1 MCRVNLFRTAPSFRR
16 FATASVAGAVLLWI
30 SANAALAQPGGGRDG
45 GDRGRGFFN
54 PAEMIDRLDANKNG
68 QVDPD
73 EMQGRSRFF
82 LEAIARD
89 NKLDLSQ
96 PIPTAKL
103 RDLMQARFQQGGG
116 GGGNRGPSGQGTS
129 TATPASAKPAVAD
142 KMAFGIDTSKQPKVP
157 GFGTDLSADSWDVIK
172 AKYDQR
178 VVERVEEMLK
188 RMDKN
193 QDGILDAEEIKSG
206 QWRGDP
212 KESDTNK
219 DGKLT
224 RSELAER
231 QRLRDQNGGGRGGF
245 PGGGFPGGG
254 FQGGGFGGDGF
265 GGGGFNGGPG
275 GGGPSRASVAP
286 PASSSSSTPSASNSS
301 SSNSSSSSSAP
312 VAARPMYVAATP
324 TPVASSPAA
333 TSSTSSSSGAS
344 AQIAGYADGLLKQY
358 DTNKDGTLQR
368 DEWSQMNSKRQ
379 KADVNGDGLIT
390 KDEIIAQLSDYA
402 KSSGSSTSSSSSSS
416 AGPSTTVYGGRAVS
430 SRTGAPGTVK
440 TYRFLTPVERL
451 PKGLPDWFTRNDTNG
466 DGQVAMAEFS
476 STWDDAKTA
485 EFTKWDRNGDGFI
498 TPREATTAQ

>member
-1 MCRVNLFRTAPSFRR
+1 MSRVNLFRTAPSFRR
-16 FATASVAGAVLLWI
+16 FATASLAGAALLWI

-103 RDLMQARFQQGGG
+103 RDLMQARFQGGG
-116 GGGNRGPSGQGTS
+116 GGSRGSGGSGSSSS
-129 TATPASAKPAVAD
+129 TPTPTKTPVAD
-142 KMAFGIDTSKQPKVP
+142 KMAFGIDTSNQPKVP

-188 RMDKN
+188 RTDKN
-193 QDGILDAEEIKSG
+193 QDGILDAEEIKNG

-231 QRLRDQNGGGRGGF
+231 QRLRDQNGGPGGGRGGF
-245 PGGGFPGGG
+245 SGGGFP
-254 FQGGGFGGDGF
+254 GGGFGGDGF
-265 GGGGFNGGPG
+265 GGGGFNGPS
-275 GGGPSRASVAP
+275 GPSRASVAP
-286 PASSSSSTPSASNSS
+286 PASSSTSPSST
-301 SSNSSSSSSAP
+301 SSSAP
-312 VAARPMYVAATP
+312 PVAVRSAYVAAVP
-324 TPVASSPAA
+324 APVASSPAA
-333 TSSTSSSSGAS
+333 SSSASSGGAAS